1 MTRTGGLGVA
11 AALLLIVVLALGLLY
26 AYRAQSPA
34 IPTVPY
40 PAALGAIQDPS
51 LRSVEIEDGRATL
64 NFADGRRQQS
74 MTPDNGDALARAVED
89 RNRADPSHPI
99 DLRFSSGL
107 APNPAAPFVL
117 VLLPMLIL
125 AIPLTIAAWALARSR
140 APQRYEALSRL
151 ADLRDRGVLTEDE
164 FLREKRRFLK

>member
-26 AYRAQSPA
+26 AYRAQTPA

-40 PAALGAIQDPS
+40 TAALGAIQDPS

-74 MTPDNGDALARAVED
+74 TTPDNGDALVRAVQD
-89 RNRADPSHPI
+89 HNRADPAHLVE
-99 DLRFSSGL
+99 LRFASGP
-107 APNPAAPFVL
+107 APNPGLPYIYGLLPILIAIVL
-117 VLLPMLIL
+117 VLF
-125 AIPLTIAAWALARSR
+125 AASQVARSR